1 MHLQQLFTWTQAYV
15 RQLWSKPYWK
25 RHAESHTTHRAWK
38 QCTIERFIVRSPFR
52 SAVLSSCRL
61 LCCNNDLLY
70 LLFLADSSSRTLP
83 RRTTLTW
90 YSRRSQIIRLS
101 QRATMNPSS
110 TFPTITAH
118 HTCQWWQRTAARSQ
132 PPAPSTY
139 SERTFALSNICHYLV
154 REFTLFSKISFWL
167 TYSFN
172 TNICEWHHILFLLP
186 VLAPSLCQTQLELYW
201 TTRWMTS
208 VLPWSPITLESLLL
222 PTTSL
227 SHVRKHHNNYWA
239 ITYFCSMYTISHM
252 RLFFTLSLMHN
263 VFLTSL
269 HMLKLQPYDKNT
281 ILVKSKLLYMLRIST
296 KVEIFL
302 TYIAIFT
309 LN

>member
-1 MHLQQLFTWTQAYV
+1 MAHCALA
-15 RQLWSKPYWK
+15 LWS
-25 RHAESHTTHRAWK
+25 
-38 QCTIERFIVRSPFR
+38 
-52 SAVLSSCRL
+52 AVPSSCRL
-61 LCCNNDLLY
+61 LCRQQGCNNDLLY

-172 TNICEWHHILFLLP
+172 NNIWKYIIFFFFSQFWLQVYVKLNWNYTEQWDGWLQF
-186 VLAPSLCQTQLELYW
+186 SLDHQ
-201 TTRWMTS
+201 
-208 VLPWSPITLESLLL
+208 
-222 PTTSL
+222 
-227 SHVRKHHNNYWA
+227 
-239 ITYFCSMYTISHM
+239 
-252 RLFFTLSLMHN
+252 
-263 VFLTSL
+263 
-269 HMLKLQPYDKNT
+269 
-281 ILVKSKLLYMLRIST
+281 
-296 KVEIFL
+296 
-302 TYIAIFT
+302 
-309 LN
+309 